1 MQIIQIIKQII
12 VLLAIL
18 SVYSLF
24 PKVDIEQP
32 LVTGGFYSADD
43 DLAKMPKLEKASTL
57 VRQEGSKQ
65 TNESNGNLPIGYD
78 HANEER

>member
-32 LVTGGFYSADD
+32 LVTGGFYST
-43 DLAKMPKLEKASTL
+43 KE
-57 VRQEGSKQ
+57 
-65 TNESNGNLPIGYD
+65 
-78 HANEER
+78 ANEL